1 MDDLRLMYITN
12 PRDLEVDINDVK
24 KYLKS
29 KELDTPITRILNE
42 CFGCVYSEVVPKA
55 VYKLVP
61 IKVGKESVDFGFTK
75 VKSISLADHLRG
87 CNEAFIVAATLGV
100 GIDRLVEKYIRI
112 LQTKALVCDA
122 IGSALIEAFCNR
134 LNKLLITKKEAV
146 TRFSPGYGD
155 FDISYQGV
163 ILDQLKADTKVGIT
177 LTDSS
182 MMIPSKSVTAIIGL
196 KKW

>member
-1 MDDLRLMYITN
+1 MQDLRLMYVTN
-12 PRDLEVDINDVK
+12 PRDLNVSLNEIK
-24 KYLKS
+24 KYLKV
-29 KELDTPITRILNE
+29 KELDASIVRILDE
-42 CFGCVYSEVVPKA
+42 CFGCVYSEAVPKA

-61 IKVGKESVDFGFTK
+61 IKVGKESVDFGFVK
-75 VKSISLADHLRG
+75 VRSLSLADHLRG
-87 CNEAFIVAATLGV
+87 CNEAFVVAATLGI

-122 IGSALIEAFCNR
+122 IGSALIEAFCNK

-155 FDISYQGV
+155 FDISYQNI
-163 ILDQLKADTKVGIT
+163 ILEHLDANRKLGIS